1 MGTSWRDILDKA
13 AATPPVEPARR
24 PQSLRSTLEAVHAS
38 PWADPRPH
46 GAESSR
52 DSLARELERVAG
64 RSSPSQRKAARAE
77 GTVSGQ
83 QFAFV
88 ITPPASALHTPRTRL
103 KRAKSWRNIVAV
115 LLSLAVI
122 GSTAYAFV
130 SRTQKPAEAL
140 IERKSKPPGLK
151 PLRHRAAPNIQHA
164 LTAPPTVGPGAAA
177 PEAKPLLAGLNPIT
191 EQALM
196 DRAAEQFR
204 RGEVGVARIIYE
216 TLASYGSSRAALS
229 LAETYEAAILS
240 LNSLSA
246 SAADPHKAR
255 LWYEKAAL
263 LGSMKA
269 YKRLQAM
276 EGG

>member
-13 AATPPVEPARR
+13 AASLPVEPARK
-24 PQSLRSTLEAVHAS
+24 PQSLRSTLEGVHAS

-52 DSLARELERVAG
+52 DPLARELERVAG
-64 RSSPSQRKAARAE
+64 RSSHSQRKAARAE

-88 ITPPASALHTPRTRL
+88 ITPPASALQTPRTRL
-103 KRAKSWRNIVAV
+103 ERAKSWRNIVAV

-122 GSTAYAFV
+122 GFTAYAFV
-130 SRTQKPAEAL
+130 SRTQKPAEL

-151 PLRHRAAPNIQHA
+151 PLRHRATPNVQHA
-164 LTAPPTVGPGAAA
+164 LSAPPTVRPGAAA

-229 LAETYEAAILS
+229 LAETYEAAILW

-246 SAADPHKAR
+246 SAADPRKAR

-263 LGSMKA
+263 LGSVKA